1 MRRFAFRHKVLNFIT
16 AGVFIAALI
25 LGIVG
30 QVVEAVD
37 YVGKGLY
44 YIIGAF
50 CISFASI
57 NMFASFKKDN
67 KKGGNI
73 AVALVNIA
81 IIALGFILIIHRINV
96 SNGTNKYTD
105 EEFFFNPSHTLGISL
120 YVEGIMLIIANKF
133 NVNEKVT
140 RTLVGIGILTFGVVT
155 FIWLKDKHL
164 AITFLVFIG
173 LLGIYYLYVGFRP
186 LPPKPIEP
194 PKENPKQL
202 KENKKKSIFSIFQKD
217 KLEKEETKEL
227 PNDEVKQLEHQEEV
241 KEESKEEE

>member
-30 QVVEAVD
+30 QVIEEVD

-44 YIIGAF
+44 YIIGAI

-57 NMFASFKKDN
+57 NMFASFKKGN
-67 KKGGNI
+67 KVGGNI
-73 AVALVNIA
+73 AVAVVNLL
-81 IIALGFILIIHRINV
+81 IIALGFILIIHRLKV
-96 SNGTNKYTD
+96 SNGTNTYTD

-120 YVEGIMLIIANKF
+120 YIEGIMLVIANKF
-133 NVNEKVT
+133 NESEKVT
-140 RTLVGIGILTFGVVT
+140 RTIVGILILTFGVVS

-173 LLGIYYLYVGFRP
+173 LLGMYYLYVGFRP
-186 LPPKPIEP
+186 VPPKPIEP
-194 PKENPKQL
+194 PKEKPQEI
-202 KENKKKSIFSIFQKD
+202 KENKKKSIFSIFQK
-217 KLEKEETKEL
+217 EKVEAEEKKEL
-227 PNDEVKQLEHQEEV
+227 PNEEVKQIELQEK
-241 KEESKEEE
+241 KEEDEE

>member
-44 YIIGAF
+44 YIIGAI

-57 NMFASFKKDN
+57 NMFASFKKNN
-67 KKGGNI
+67 KAGGNI
-73 AVALVNIA
+73 AIVIINLL
-81 IIALGFILIIHRINV
+81 IIALGFILIIHRIKV

-120 YVEGIMLIIANKF
+120 YIEGIMLIIANKF
-133 NVNEKVT
+133 NETEKVT
-140 RTLVGIGILTFGVVT
+140 RTIVGILILTFGVVS

-173 LLGIYYLYVGFRP
+173 LLGMYYLYVGFRP

-194 PKENPKQL
+194 PQEKPQEI
-202 KENKKKSIFSIFQKD
+202 KENKKKSIFSIFQK
-217 KLEKEETKEL
+217 EKIESEEAKEL
-227 PNDEVKQLEHQEEV
+227 PNEEVKQIELQEE
-241 KEESKEEE
+241 KEEETE